1 MDGINERLARL
12 EVMISEIREDLQH
25 IRAFTVE
32 IREEMRRNG
41 ERIAR
46 LEEGQ
51 RRQDEQIAH
60 LRSRD
65 WVGGIIAVIVS
76 SILSFFS
83 NLGMGGGSR

>member
-51 RRQDEQIAH
+51 RRQDEQITH

-65 WVGGIIAVIVS
+65 WVGGIIAIIIS
-76 SILSFFS
+76 SVLSFFS
-83 NLGMGGGSR
+83 NIWNQGGAR